1 MKQIKESLIIHCR
14 VFSLIMRLVFFLF
27 FRKLK
32 RLFMHCFNPQDQAKR
47 SNMESSGVR
56 MIDPPDFSSSVQL
69 HQVSNGHQIP
79 SVLQFH
85 EHLYWPS
92 SRSVL
97 AWRWPAGKG
106 VVFWRS
112 VMNKK
117 VMHESVLANHYTAVG
132 EKSKTQIST
141 LPVLSQLQTRDIL
154 PRCAMSI
161 WIALTFK
168 KKGTD
173 L

>member
-1 MKQIKESLIIHCR
+1 MLVYHS
-14 VFSLIMRLVFFLF
+14 RLVVSDFCNTQRNNTGSLQSS
-27 FRKLK
+27 RSPVSSKWMDV
-32 RLFMHCFNPQDQAKR
+32 MHPQALPASVQYNR
-47 SNMESSGVR
+47 ELSSSG
-56 MIDPPDFSSSVQL
+56 QL

-132 EKSKTQIST
+132 ER
-141 LPVLSQLQTRDIL
+141 SQKLKFQR
-154 PRCAMSI
+154 
-161 WIALTFK
+161 
-168 KKGTD
+168 
-173 L
+173 